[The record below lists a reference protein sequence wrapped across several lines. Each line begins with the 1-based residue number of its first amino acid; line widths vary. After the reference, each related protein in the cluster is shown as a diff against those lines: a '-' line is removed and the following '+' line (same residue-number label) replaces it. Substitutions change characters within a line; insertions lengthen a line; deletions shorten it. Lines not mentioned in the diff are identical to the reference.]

1 MNEDTRESPVET
13 GWFWLSSR
21 YYSPELCRFISPDDI
36 EYLDP
41 ESVNGLNLYCYCAN
55 DPINH
60 VDPSGHFTIAALII
74 SFAVNVIFEIID
86 DVRDG
91 ELFIDESHDWKDYLG
106 AGISGLFGG
115 LTPIGGNKV
124 AKFACYMLFS
134 VAGGLSDAALS
145 GDLKKNGFWNTMG
158 SITSSAIISFG
169 IGKTIKYFNSKISAN
184 RLNKLTNNIANGK
197 LSRMGINSK
206 IGSNIVK
213 NGGLAKIIRNTD
225 GWLGNIVAEGLPGSI
240 FGNLSSFGY
249 SYISENLG
257 WYF

>member
-115 LTPIGGNKV
+115 LTPIETVVDN
-124 AKFACYMLFS
+124 AMLPIVFQKPFS
-134 VAGGLSDAALS
+134 FKSPEIAA
-145 GDLKKNGFWNTMG
+145 
-158 SITSSAIISFG
+158 
-169 IGKTIKYFNSKISAN
+169 
-184 RLNKLTNNIANGK
+184 
-197 LSRMGINSK
+197 
-206 IGSNIVK
+206 
-213 NGGLAKIIRNTD
+213 
-225 GWLGNIVAEGLPGSI
+225 
-240 FGNLSSFGY
+240 
-249 SYISENLG
+249 SENPPTNEKST
-257 WYF
+257 